1 MFAFFQKIVDIL
13 NKINIPYMLS
23 GSVPMGIYI
32 IPRATRDFDFVIHL
46 EASMADQFI
55 QYFQDG
61 YYCDKE
67 AIEDAIKRRSIFN
80 IIDHSSGFR
89 ADFVILKNDT
99 FRKEEFGRRKKIDF
113 FGKAIYVV
121 SPEDL
126 LISKLIW
133 IQDFQS
139 AQQMED
145 IKNLAALEDLDWH
158 YTNKWINELN
168 LHSFNLLSK
177 NE

>member
-1 MFAFFQKIVDIL
+1 MDSHGL
-13 NKINIPYMLS
+13 M
-23 GSVPMGIYI
+23 
-32 IPRATRDFDFVIHL
+32 RAIH
-46 EASMADQFI
+46 
-55 QYFQDG
+55 
-61 YYCDKE
+61 
-67 AIEDAIKRRSIFN
+67 
-80 IIDHSSGFR
+80 H
-89 ADFVILKNDT
+89 FVILKNDT

-113 FGKAIYVV
+113 FGKTIYVV

-145 IKNLAALEDLDWH
+145 IKNLASLENLDWH
-158 YTNKWINELN
+158 YINKWINELN
-168 LHSFNLLSK
+168 LHSFKLLSK